1 MSQLVLF
8 PLLDNRDGEPS
19 ASAVPSSLSGPKRIV
34 PKFSEPARPRKAP
47 DVPNLSSP
55 AAMGAQTTHDGV
67 DLDSF
72 LAHLGWQSR
81 SKLQNLLSNLSRPS
95 NLRSKISQS
104 SSRERERSSL
114 QDQRIRKLNRVS
126 YADWAVMHRLLIG
139 SMDKVDGHAAVQGSG
154 QIKFAFQKELVT
166 SDTRFQ

>member
-1 MSQLVLF
+1 MAN
-8 PLLDNRDGEPS
+8 PLHQQCLLHCRAPRGLCPS
-19 ASAVPSSLSGPKRIV
+19 LASLLGRGKRRTCRTCR
-34 PKFSEPARPRKAP
+34 RPRRW
-47 DVPNLSSP
+47 VHRLR
-55 AAMGAQTTHDGV
+55 TTASTSTRFSLTWDGSLDRNYKIYCQISV
-67 DLDSF
+67 DLQIY
-72 LAHLGWQSR
+72 AQR
-81 SKLQNLLSNLSRPS
+81 YPKVA
-95 NLRSKISQS
+95 
-104 SSRERERSSL
+104 RERERSSL